1 MVSLLRRRR
10 FIVLVIPFALV
21 FYFVYVG
28 LGWNIWV
35 SLTNWIG
42 LRIGVSAM
50 PEFWQL
56 CGSCFRI
63 RFFWLSFRNT
73 LLFVSQLSPSSIVI
87 GGCS

>member
-1 MVSLLRRRR
+1 MVSLLRRHP

-42 LRIGVSAM
+42 LRISYRYAGFGNYAKLFQDPV
-50 PEFWQL
+50 
-56 CGSCFRI
+56 
-63 RFFWLSFRNT
+63 FWLSFRNT
-73 LLFVSQLSPSSIVI
+73 LLLFLIIPICIVI
-87 GGCS
+87 GLFWL